1 MKEKE
6 ENNKRNVSVLSTG
19 KLKESVEM
27 KADYSKSVRNKVD
40 DVSKRKAFKE
50 KTFDGKQTIKD
61 PYTDNVLHKKSDAAK
76 AKYGNEHASKHS
88 ADVDHIVTI
97 EEGYNKVKNNP
108 FISTEDVKDILN
120 EESNYKVINS
130 KTNRSKGG
138 SNNKEYVKK
147 HAKELSD
154 KQKEKMLEDHAKANR
169 KVNQQ
174 IVKKT
179 VKGAHNVGTD
189 AAKKGMVV
197 GAGVSTAQNLHDM
210 ITKETD
216 VDEALKNI
224 SLDTV
229 KAGAVSYVS
238 GIGTHLIEA
247 TALNATKSAS
257 TYVATNATKFL
268 NAGGPAKTL
277 TIICE
282 VGDAISKYAKGEV
295 DAKECVELL
304 GEKGTSLA
312 MSFAAGTQGATI
324 GGIIGGV
331 IGSAVPGAGTLIGA
345 QIGAVTG
352 EIVGNIV
359 GYMAGAEMCRVLK
372 AMLDSS
378 QVSQERLKELTIMYE
393 QLAGEMEKSR
403 VELEKSL
410 QYMQKMQKDVILSI
424 FSEMKEG
431 ILLND
436 SKIVNDSLNS
446 ICEQFG
452 ISIAF
457 KSRDDFD
464 SFMTDSNSKIV
475 LGRR

>member
-6 ENNKRNVSVLSTG
+6 ENNKRNTNVLSSG
-19 KLKESVEM
+19 KLKESVEV
-27 KADYSKSVRNKVD
+27 KADYSKDVRNKVD
-40 DVSKRKAFKE
+40 NVSKRKEFKE
-50 KTFDGKQTIKD
+50 KTFDGKQTMKD
-61 PYTDNVLHKKSDAAK
+61 PYTGDILHKKSGAAK
-76 AKYGNEHASKHS
+76 AKYGNENASKHS
-88 ADVDHIVTI
+88 ADVDHIITI
-97 EEGYNKVKNNP
+97 EEGYNKVKDNP
-108 FISTEDVKDILN
+108 FINIEDVKEILN

-154 KQKEKMLEDHAKANR
+154 KQKKKMLEDHAKANR

-174 IVKKT
+174 IAKKT
-179 VKGAHNVGTD
+179 VKGAHKVGKNT
-189 AAKKGMVV
+189 AKKGMVV

-210 ITKETD
+210 IKGDTT

-224 SLDTV
+224 SIDTV

-238 GIGTHLIEA
+238 GIGTHVIEA
-247 TALNATKSAS
+247 TALTATKSAS
-257 TYVATNATKFL
+257 TYVATNAAKFL
-268 NAGGPAKTL
+268 NAGGPAKSL

-282 VGDAISKYAKGEV
+282 VGDVVSKYAKGEV
-295 DAKECVELL
+295 DAKECAELL

-331 IGSAVPGAGTLIGA
+331 IGSAVPGIGTIIGA
-345 QIGAVTG
+345 NIGAITG

-359 GYMAGAEMCRVLK
+359 GYMAGAEMSRMLK
-372 AMLDSS
+372 EAIHSS
-378 QVSQERLKELTIMYE
+378 EVSSERLKELTIMYE
-393 QLAGEMEKSR
+393 QLVEELEKSR
-403 VELEKSL
+403 LELEKSL
-410 QYMQKMQKDVILSI
+410 QYMQTMQKDVIMSI
-424 FSEMKEG
+424 LAEMKEG

-436 SKIVNDSLNS
+436 SKIVNESLSN

-457 KSRDDFD
+457 KNRDDFD
-464 SFMTDSNSKIV
+464 LFMTDGNSKIV